1 MIRVIFLII
10 YTEFTEPISCPLVF
24 LKKIQQMFFFVDQLR
39 ILGASV
45 LVFKLIKQKS
55 CHHIESSQLICKTI
69 PMTGFYMIASLVFN
83 ELKIVFL

>member
-10 YTEFTEPISCPLVF
+10 HTEFTEPISCPLVF
-24 LKKIQQMFFFVDQLR
+24 FKKNQQMFFFVDKLR